1 MEFGN
6 YHTSYIYLV
15 FGFSDGSNE
24 GYWAGYTEGKRN
36 DTMGLEYSSNTTL
49 AKEFWATV
57 SIFAERMSRHD
68 PRHGMTELAD

>member
-1 MEFGN
+1 MAFG
-6 YHTSYIYLV
+6 YDGFGHGVWKYLIYICIYLI

-24 GYWAGYTEGKRN
+24 RYWDGYTGGKRN

-57 SIFAERMSRHD
+57 SIFC
-68 PRHGMTELAD
+68 